1 MKGVGEADG
10 VGPRA
15 CVCVS
20 VSICKTEEENHREI
34 KGPLVES
41 RR

>member
-1 MKGVGEADG
+1 MAVG
-10 VGPRA
+10 RA
-15 CVCVS
+15 RVCVS

-41 RR
+41 RG